1 MTKAIQ
7 EKVIDGQ
14 TATSIQIWQTFNSME
29 TDPEIGGYALIQYT
43 ILNSTGSC
51 ITTGYIRI
59 DGDSYY
65 SWDGNYEY
73 AADYIAT
80 ELELFFLLD

>member
-1 MTKAIQ
+1 MTKAI
-7 EKVIDGQ
+7 EDKTIDGQ

-59 DGDSYY
+59 DGEAYTTWTGEY
-65 SWDGNYEY
+65 TY
-73 AADYIAT
+73 AAGYIAT
-80 ELELFFLLD
+80 ELNIVFLPE